1 MEHGVAA
8 IVFSHLSDQGCH
20 SEAWLFAEKESFP
33 GYVAESE
40 ECLHEHIIIWLW
52 FSGHGIS
59 AIRYATKH
67 GLKKVVEN
75 LDATGV
81 NVLAPYAVDQGLAA
95 IVYCLLKKRDSDWNA
110 SLFAQNADFPEDQTE
125 ERLV

>member
-1 MEHGVAA
+1 MVIFH
-8 IVFSHLSDQGCH
+8 FF
-20 SEAWLFAEKESFP
+20 LFLFFFCS
-33 GYVAESE
+33 
-40 ECLHEHIIIWLW
+40 LHEHIIIWLW

-81 NVLAPYAVDQGLAA
+81 NVLAPYAVDQG
-95 IVYCLLKKRDSDWNA
+95 
-110 SLFAQNADFPEDQTE
+110 
-125 ERLV
+125 